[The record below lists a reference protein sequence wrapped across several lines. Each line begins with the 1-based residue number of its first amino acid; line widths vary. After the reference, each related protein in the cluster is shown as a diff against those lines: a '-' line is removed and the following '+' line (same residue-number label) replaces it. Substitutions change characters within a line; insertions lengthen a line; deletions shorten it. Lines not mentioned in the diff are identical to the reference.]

1 MTKKELFRALDDNS
15 LVEVVD
21 VIARDVYP
29 GRIIAV
35 RVCRE
40 ADGTRRYVPEV
51 ADPCGHCIM
60 RPRLENVRIAKSR

>member
-1 MTKKELFRALDDNS
+1 MTKKELFQALDDNS

-21 VIARDVYP
+21 IVSRSVYR

-40 ADGTRRYVPEV
+40 ADGTRIYAPEV
-51 ADPCGHCIM
+51 ADPCGRCIM
-60 RPRLENVRIAKSR
+60 RPKMENVRLAK

>member
-51 ADPCGHCIM
+51 ADPCGRCIM
-60 RPRLENVRIAKSR
+60 RPKLENVRLAK